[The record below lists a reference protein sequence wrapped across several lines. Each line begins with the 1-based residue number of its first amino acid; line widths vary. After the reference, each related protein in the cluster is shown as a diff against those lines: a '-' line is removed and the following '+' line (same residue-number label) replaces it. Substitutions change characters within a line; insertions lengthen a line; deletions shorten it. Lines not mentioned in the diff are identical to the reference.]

1 MMKYFS
7 ESSSI
12 LNSVPYP
19 RLCIGQEKNIY
30 ARFRFSIQFGNELT
44 VDSYITRLLSA
55 LRESTF
61 RRTYYPLSPADV
73 VSEVGGVSTSV
84 GGRRRLDCFV
94 LGGFWY
100 RVYRC
105 EASIEVAIG
114 GFFSS
119 RL

>member
-1 MMKYFS
+1 M
-7 ESSSI
+7 
-12 LNSVPYP
+12 
-19 RLCIGQEKNIY
+19 R
-30 ARFRFSIQFGNELT
+30 
-44 VDSYITRLLSA
+44 
-55 LRESTF
+55 
-61 RRTYYPLSPADV
+61 PADV

-105 EASIEVAIG
+105 EASIEVAMG

-119 RL
+119 RLKISVWLTFLCRKGICLNRGGS

>member
-1 MMKYFS
+1 MKYFS

-44 VDSYITRLLSA
+44 VDSCITRCAECILH
-55 LRESTF
+55 ESTF
-61 RRTYYPLSPADV
+61 RETYTLRPADV

-100 RVYRC
+100 RV
-105 EASIEVAIG
+105 
-114 GFFSS
+114 
-119 RL
+119 